1 MTRFRSRMSRSS
13 RIWASRRSSW
23 AISIQTCATARTV
36 DMSDQELMERFDRF
50 IMEQLR
56 RECEEIRRQDDTHD
70 EWRRLNE
77 DR

>member
-1 MTRFRSRMSRSS
+1 
-13 RIWASRRSSW
+13 
-23 AISIQTCATARTV
+23 
-36 DMSDQELMERFDRF
+36 MSDQELMERFDRF